1 MIIIYNRT
9 NINHES
15 EFKLMKKNKLFLALM
30 AGTIVISGCSAKSE
44 KKKKINQHKLI
55 HQKEQKN
62 NLNKLLSFI
71 KNS

>member
-30 AGTIVISGCSAKSE
+30 TGTIVISGCSAKSD
-44 KKKKINQHKLI
+44 KKEENKSA
-55 HQKEQKN
+55 QKEQKN
-62 NLNKLLSFI
+62 NLNKLLSFT